1 MKGDE
6 NVEDMFSDKKF
17 NELFSKEREKEIENV
32 KEVRNA
38 YASFVETI
46 DEIIAMME
54 KEKNGEEVEEKEYL
68 EKISILTKQAIKIKT
83 TSL

>member
-1 MKGDE
+1 M
-6 NVEDMFSDKKF
+6 EDMFSDKKF
-17 NELFSKEREKEIENV
+17 NELFSNEREKEIENL

-54 KEKNGEEVEEKEYL
+54 KEKNGEEVDEKEYL

-83 TSL
+83 ISL